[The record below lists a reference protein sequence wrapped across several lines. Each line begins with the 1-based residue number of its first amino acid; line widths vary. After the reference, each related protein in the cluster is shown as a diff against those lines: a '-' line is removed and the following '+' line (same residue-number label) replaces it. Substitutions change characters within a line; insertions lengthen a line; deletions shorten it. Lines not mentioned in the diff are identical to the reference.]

1 MSSVTNRIKQI
12 KQPRGGYIKPSQ
24 FQKIVFNDKL
34 TLYEENLNSSII
46 GMVVDYL
53 TRFTE
58 TLNVKSAFKIS
69 ILGYQLRKKILG
81 NAIFEKD
88 TKEGIDIAS
97 LLTQIKGLD
106 DASIIAACKLC
117 TYDIWYRNP
126 LAAQT
131 AKKTN
136 EITPDDD
143 TIKNI
148 QIMVERSK
156 LFWKK
161 YGPITV
167 DGFTFENGGY
177 TSTVTTGDGDYLT
190 ANTIWDFKVSKSEPT
205 NKHTLQLLM
214 YWIMGQHSNKE
225 EFKNITNLGIF
236 NPRLNKAY
244 ILDVNNISTEIIKT
258 VENDVICY

>member
-58 TLNVKSAFKIS
+58 TLNVKSA
-69 ILGYQLRKKILG
+69 
-81 NAIFEKD
+81 
-88 TKEGIDIAS
+88 
-97 LLTQIKGLD
+97 LTQIKGLD